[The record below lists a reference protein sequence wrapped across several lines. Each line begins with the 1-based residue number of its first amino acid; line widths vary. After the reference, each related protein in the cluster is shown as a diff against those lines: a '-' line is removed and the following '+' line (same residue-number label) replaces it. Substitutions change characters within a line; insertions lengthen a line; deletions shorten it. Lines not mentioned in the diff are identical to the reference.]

1 MLVWIDL
8 SKCMKVTLNQLIIYF
23 PSFHFQPTNRS
34 TSQTLTAPKS
44 APKHFLEHTKTSTT
58 RKLRFPPGPAVFQT
72 RQLALK
78 TISHPILEQRNIL
91 LETNKRTRSATEN
104 ACATTEEGLF
114 SFSRP
119 NFSAGQLA
127 PGGAFGRVAICQ
139 VLIFFL
145 LSRRDKCHVDC
156 FRKGWERVVGANCVS
171 IRFCVR
177 QIASII
183 TISKVL
189 HCRSRSE
196 LVCLWWVKADSFNH
210 YLDILSEAAE
220 GNFLFCSA
228 FKAGCAQAKYLPGAF
243 KSGWINLNKS
253 FRVCYRGRMGE

>member
-1 MLVWIDL
+1 
-8 SKCMKVTLNQLIIYF
+8 MKVTLNQLIIYF

-91 LETNKRTRSATEN
+91 LETNKRTRSGVATEN

-127 PGGAFGRVAICQ
+127 PGGAFGRVAIFQ
-139 VLIFFL
+139 VLIFFFFFALSEGQVSRGLFPERMRGWSVLIAFQLGFVCGRLLL
-145 LSRRDKCHVDC
+145 LSQLVKFFIVEAD
-156 FRKGWERVVGANCVS
+156 
-171 IRFCVR
+171 
-177 QIASII
+177 
-183 TISKVL
+183 
-189 HCRSRSE
+189 RS
-196 LVCLWWVKADSFNH
+196 
-210 YLDILSEAAE
+210 
-220 GNFLFCSA
+220 LFVYD
-228 FKAGCAQAKYLPGAF
+228 G
-243 KSGWINLNKS
+243 
-253 FRVCYRGRMGE
+253 